1 MPHIVT
7 AYNLDTA
14 VAELSDARIVART
27 WLLAEDRPYV
37 LADMPPDAHGQVF
50 LPGTASNGY
59 RSLLI
64 RPVEWADV
72 AAGANLPRPSESA
85 AARFPNV
92 LLDAYNR
99 VAYAKGF
106 SK

>member
-14 VAELSDARIVART
+14 VAELSDAGIVAAD
-27 WLLAEDRPYV
+27 WLDAEDLDIM
-37 LADMPPDAHGQVF
+37 LADERVNARGQVF

-72 AAGANLPRPSESA
+72 AAGANLPRPSETA